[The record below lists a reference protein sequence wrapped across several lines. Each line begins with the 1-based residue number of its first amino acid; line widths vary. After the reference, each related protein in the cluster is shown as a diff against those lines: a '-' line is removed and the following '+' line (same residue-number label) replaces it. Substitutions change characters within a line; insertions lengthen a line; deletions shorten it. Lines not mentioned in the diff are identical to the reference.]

1 MILLDTSAVAE
12 AMKPEPDTT
21 FVKWLDQQTAESLF
35 ITSISV
41 AELLAGIGLIEEG
54 PRKDGLASA
63 LDRTL
68 QLFSGRVLVFEQ
80 LAAWSFADIS
90 VKAIR
95 RGKSYSYA
103 DMYIAAIALA
113 HGLQI
118 AARNPAIFTSL
129 EVPAICPW
137 ATAD

>member
-12 AMKPEPDTT
+12 AMKPEPDTA
-21 FVKWLDQQTAESLF
+21 FVSWLDDQKAESLF

-41 AELLAGIGLIEEG
+41 AELLAGIGLIDDSS
-54 PRKDGLASA
+54 RKDGLASA

-95 RGKSYSYA
+95 RGKAYSSA
-103 DMYIAAIALA
+103 DMYIAAIAAA
-113 HGLQI
+113 HGIPI

-129 EVPAICPW
+129 EVPAFSPW
-137 ATAD
+137 VGTD